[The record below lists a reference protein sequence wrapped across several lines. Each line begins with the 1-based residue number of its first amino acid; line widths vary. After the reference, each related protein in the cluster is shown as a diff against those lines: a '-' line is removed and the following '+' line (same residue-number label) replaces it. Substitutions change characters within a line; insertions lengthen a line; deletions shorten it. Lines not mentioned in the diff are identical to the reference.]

1 MVDGRK
7 EIPNAT
13 YNLPSAHYTLNMID
27 ITLQTFTIAFLLT
40 LFAGLSTG
48 IGAAIAFFS
57 KFNND
62 KVFSIGLGFSAGVM
76 IYVSFVE
83 IFPKAQESF
92 NITYT
97 DTISHALVVFFF
109 FAGIGLT
116 ALIDKLIPTEINPH
130 ELKADIQD
138 KISEASHKNLKR
150 AGLFTAIAI
159 AIHNFPEGFATFV
172 ASTENLTLGISIAVA
187 VAIHNIPEGMAISLP
202 IYRATKDKKK
212 AFLYAFSSGIA
223 EPLGAI
229 LGFLIL
235 LPILGDMALG
245 VTFAMV
251 AGIMIYISFDELLPT
266 ARVYGNSHTEILGI
280 TLGMFVM
287 AVSLIAFE
295 LV

>member
-1 MVDGRK
+1 
-7 EIPNAT
+7 
-13 YNLPSAHYTLNMID
+13 MID
-27 ITLQTFTIAFLLT
+27 
-40 LFAGLSTG
+40 
-48 IGAAIAFFS
+48 
-57 KFNND
+57 
-62 KVFSIGLGFSAGVM
+62 
-76 IYVSFVE
+76 VSFVE
-83 IFPKAQESF
+83 IFPKAQDAFSA
-92 NITYT
+92 TYS

-172 ASTENLTLGISIAVA
+172 ASTENLTLGISIALA

-212 AFLYAFSSGIA
+212 AFFICSFIRYSRASRCG
-223 EPLGAI
+223 

-245 VTFAMV
+245 VTFATV
-251 AGIMIYISFDELLPT
+251 AGIMIYISFNELLPT
-266 ARVYGNSHTEILGI
+266 VRVYGNSHTEILGT
-280 TLGMFVM
+280 TLSMLVM
-287 AVSLIAFE
+287 AVSSIAFK
-295 LV
+295 LA